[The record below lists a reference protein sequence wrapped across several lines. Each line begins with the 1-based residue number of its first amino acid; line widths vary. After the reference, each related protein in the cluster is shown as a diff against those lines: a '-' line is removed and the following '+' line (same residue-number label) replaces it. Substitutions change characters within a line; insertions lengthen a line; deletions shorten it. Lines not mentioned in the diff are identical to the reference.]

1 MVHRRSP
8 ARRVWIPLGNPRYQK
23 RWLFQPRQLRLADQL
38 RKISEASAVG
48 VLVENPMETPSSW
61 YRIHS
66 QLVFNGYFF
75 RGTALKTFTYQF
87 VVSSDDD
94 VPTDQLP
101 KFMLTS
107 MLLDGRRNMHG
118 FVRILGTPLDMLRP
132 FWSEAAQG
140 NWFCRRC
147 KGIATNIDWTTW
159 NLCCNYIA

>member
-1 MVHRRSP
+1 MTHDP
-8 ARRVWIPLGNPRYQK
+8 EHLGKTWCIEGRLHAGFGFLWEIRETKNGGFSSHGR
-23 RWLFQPRQLRLADQL
+23 LRLADQL

-118 FVRILGTPLDMLRP
+118 FVRILGTPLDMLAR
-132 FWSEAAQG
+132 F
-140 NWFCRRC
+140 
-147 KGIATNIDWTTW
+147 
-159 NLCCNYIA
+159 